1 MARLRHPDRGYLQR
15 KLKEA
20 EEAVLLAAGQ
30 GDIIDGFYECVSWY
44 QHCYNLGLRPTMNYE
59 FLGITAGI
67 LNDEAQHEPQL
78 EAIEAPIKRSLWRK
92 VVRTKKIQRNR

>member
-1 MARLRHPDRGYLQR
+1 MARLRNPNRGYLQR

-59 FLGITAGI
+59 LLGITAGI

-78 EAIEAPIKRSLWRK
+78 EAIEAPVRRTLWKK
-92 VVRTKKIQRNR
+92 VVRTKRIQRNR